1 MPKDVEMVPGF
12 TELIDLS
19 KRVANAAS
27 QLARVR
33 ETDVEI
39 ARTPREEIYRI
50 AGRALYRIALDHPRR
65 VQTPVLVSYAMV
77 GHWNVLDLQ
86 DDRSF
91 VRNLV
96 EAGCDVYVMDWGHP
110 TPADQFDDFG
120 DLVNSYM
127 DAFVDVIRE
136 RHGIPSIN
144 LLGICQGGVLSLCYA
159 ALHPDSPQSDNGG
172 YSGRFS
178 HRSSG

>member
-39 ARTPREEIYRI
+39 DQTPREEIYRI

-110 TPADQFDDFG
+110 APADQFDDFG
-120 DLVNSYM
+120 DLVKFLHGCFRRRDPRTTRYS
-127 DAFVDVIRE
+127 VDQSIGNLPRWRVIA
-136 RHGIPSIN
+136 
-144 LLGICQGGVLSLCYA
+144 VLRG
-159 ALHPDSPQSDNGG
+159 P
-172 YSGRFS
+172 
-178 HRSSG
+178 SSG

>member
-39 ARTPREEIYRI
+39 DQTPREEIYRI

-77 GHWNVLDLQ
+77 GHWNVLDVQ
-86 DDRSF
+86 DDRF
-91 VRNLV
+91 F
-96 EAGCDVYVMDWGHP
+96 A
-110 TPADQFDDFG
+110 A
-120 DLVNSYM
+120 NSSSM
-127 DAFVDVIRE
+127 V
-136 RHGIPSIN
+136 GWSI
-144 LLGICQGGVLSLCYA
+144 SA
-159 ALHPDSPQSDNGG
+159 
-172 YSGRFS
+172 RF
-178 HRSSG
+178 